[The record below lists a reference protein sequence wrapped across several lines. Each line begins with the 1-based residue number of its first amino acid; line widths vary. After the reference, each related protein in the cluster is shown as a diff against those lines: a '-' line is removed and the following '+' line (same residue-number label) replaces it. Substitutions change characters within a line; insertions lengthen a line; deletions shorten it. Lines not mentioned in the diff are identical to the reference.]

1 MSTALDLVTTSLQ
14 LLGVVASGEPVSAG
28 EANDG
33 MKALNRML
41 DSWTNES
48 LMIPSKVRE
57 VFALVASQQTY
68 TWGAGGN
75 WNSARPQRIE
85 QALCQIVG
93 TTPLLEL
100 PCDIL
105 NQAQYANVRIKAT
118 PSVFPTAIYNDDANP
133 LANINVWPVPT
144 AVNNMVFYSWK
155 PLADLATLTT
165 ALSLPPGFED
175 AIMYNLAIRLAPM
188 FGKPISMEV
197 AGIAAESK
205 ANVKRMNTKKR
216 YLGVDP
222 ALTTRSSRWNW
233 RTGDAS

>member
-14 LLGVVASGEPVSAG
+14 LLGVVASGEPVSAN
-28 EANDG
+28 ESNDG
-33 MKALNRML
+33 LKALNRML
-41 DSWTNES
+41 DSWSNES
-48 LMIPSKVRE
+48 LLIPSKVRE

-68 TWGAGGN
+68 TWGTGGN

-85 QALCQIVG
+85 QALCQLVG
-93 TTPLLEL
+93 TSPLLEL

-105 NQAQYANVRIKAT
+105 NQAQYADVRIKAT
-118 PSVFPTAIYNDDANP
+118 PSVFPTAIYNDDAFP

-144 AVNNMVFYSWK
+144 DVNNMVFYSWK

-175 AIMYNLAIRLAPM
+175 AICYNLALRLAPFYCKEITM
-188 FGKPISMEV
+188 AV
-197 AGIAAESK
+197 AGTAAETK

-216 YLGVDP
+216 YLGVD
-222 ALTTRSSRWNW
+222 AGLTTRSSKWNW
-233 RTGDAS
+233 RTGDAT